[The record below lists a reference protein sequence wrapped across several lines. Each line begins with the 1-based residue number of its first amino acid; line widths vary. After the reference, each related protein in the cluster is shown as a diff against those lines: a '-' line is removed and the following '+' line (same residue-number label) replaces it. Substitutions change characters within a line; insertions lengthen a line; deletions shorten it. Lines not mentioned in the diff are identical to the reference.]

1 VLEMRGAIW
10 HCSLSS
16 SILSLEMAPLLNIQ
30 LDVGNYGVHRVEDER
45 DRGRIRTLSFCV
57 GDVGTRYLALQLMLF
72 ICV

>member
-1 VLEMRGAIW
+1 
-10 HCSLSS
+10 
-16 SILSLEMAPLLNIQ
+16 MAPLLNIQ